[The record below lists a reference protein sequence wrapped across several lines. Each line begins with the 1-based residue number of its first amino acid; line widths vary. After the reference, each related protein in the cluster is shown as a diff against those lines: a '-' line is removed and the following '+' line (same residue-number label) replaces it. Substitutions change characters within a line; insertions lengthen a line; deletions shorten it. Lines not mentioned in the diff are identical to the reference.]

1 MRISDWSSDVCSSV
15 YDVPVEPT
23 GRECRAPHRRR
34 GEAVGDRQ
42 LMSSLLIE
50 DRDHVRILTLSRPQ
64 RRNAIDQA
72 LHEEL
77 SRAFDEIESDSAVRA
92 AVLTGGP
99 SFFCEGPD
107 IALTDTPR
115 TEVGG
120 HYGYPERA
128 RRTPPNE

>member
-72 LHEEL
+72 LSEAL
-77 SRAFDEIESDSAVRA
+77 SDRQSVGEGKSVAVR
-92 AVLTGGP
+92 VDLGGRR
-99 SFFCEGPD
+99 SIKKQKTRKKES
-107 IALTDTPR
+107 A
-115 TEVGG
+115 
-120 HYGYPERA
+120 RA
-128 RRTPPNE
+128 K

>member
-72 LHEEL
+72 LSEEL
-77 SRAFDEIESDSAVRA
+77 SAAFDEIESDRAVRA
-92 AVLTGGP
+92 VVLTGGP
-99 SFFCEGPD
+99 AFFCAG
-107 IALTDTPR
+107 TDLASPEPPR
-115 TEVGG
+115 T
-120 HYGYPERA
+120 RA
-128 RRTPPNE
+128 DKRRE